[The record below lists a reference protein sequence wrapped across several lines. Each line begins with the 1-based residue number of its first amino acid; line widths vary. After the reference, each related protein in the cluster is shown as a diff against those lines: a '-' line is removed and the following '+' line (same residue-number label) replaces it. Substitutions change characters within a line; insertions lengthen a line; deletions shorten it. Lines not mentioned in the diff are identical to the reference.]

1 MLILRLKLYVDES
14 ELILIS
20 NVCERILY
28 TIGLTE
34 FRGDVF
40 LTLCTSV
47 VLENCSP
54 LCSLRSQL
62 AADQAREG
70 AADLQVE
77 LLRSRR

>member
-20 NVCERILY
+20 NVCEHILY

-34 FRGDVF
+34 FRGNVF

-54 LCSLRSQL
+54 FCLRSQL